1 MLDKELKAFP
11 ANSLEAQPPMDEPS
25 GMRTK
30 ILTIVSIGITIG
42 FLLGMGVV
50 ALLLA
55 VMDGKGTGLEVTFTM
70 FVGLMAATLVWYVM
84 KTTR

>member
-1 MLDKELKAFP
+1 MP
-11 ANSLEAQPPMDEPS
+11 ANRAEAHPHTDEAS

-30 ILTIVSIGITIG
+30 ILTIVYVGITIG

-50 ALLLA
+50 ALLRA
-55 VMDGKGTGLEVTFTM
+55 VMDGHGTGLEVTFTM

>member
-1 MLDKELKAFP
+1 MP
-11 ANSLEAQPPMDEPS
+11 ANRPEAHPPMDEAI

-30 ILTIVSIGITIG
+30 LLTIVYIGITIG

-50 ALLLA
+50 ALLRA
-55 VMDGKGTGLEVTFTM
+55 VMDGGGTGLEVTFTM
-70 FVGLMAATLVWYVM
+70 FVGLMAGLLVWYVM

>member
-1 MLDKELKAFP
+1 MP
-11 ANSLEAQPPMDEPS
+11 ANRLEAHSPMDEAS
-25 GMRTK
+25 GMRTR
-30 ILTIVSIGITIG
+30 ILTIVYVGITIG

-50 ALLLA
+50 ALVLA

-70 FVGLMAATLVWYVM
+70 FVGLMAASLVWYVI